1 MATQAPWLDLHA
13 HPGRCFL
20 ADLASTDQNSADPL
34 ASQLGSHDLLAALSA
49 AQEAGMTAVTV
60 STVADLR
67 VLSPDPDRGL
77 RATRSFLPGEAY
89 DDHKRQLDGIARL
102 LAEAG
107 REIAVSAADID
118 NAHQNGRTAVLVS
131 CEGGDFLE
139 GRLGRLA
146 EARAAGVSSLTL
158 VHYRINSI
166 GDVQTEQPAHC
177 GLSRFGRDV
186 VAECNALGIVIDCAH
201 ATFETTADVL
211 AQSNDPIMVSHSH
224 LDHADR
230 HHPRLLS
237 AAHARA
243 VAACGGLIG
252 AWPSGVTSGSL
263 SDFADEVLR
272 LIDLVGIDHVAIG
285 TDMDGNFRP
294 VMRNYADFA
303 ALPQLLADR
312 GLSADEAA
320 KILGTNA
327 LDLLRAVA
335 S

>member
-20 ADLASTDQNSADPL
+20 ADLGSADQDGADPL
-34 ASQLGSHDLLAALSA
+34 TTQLGHQDLIAALTA
-49 AQEAGMTAVTV
+49 AQAAGMTAVTV

-67 VLSPDPDRGL
+67 ALSPDPDRGL
-77 RATRSFLPGEAY
+77 RATRSFRQGEAY

-102 LAEAG
+102 LAAAG
-107 REIAVSAADID
+107 TDIAVTAADIG
-118 NAHQNGRTAVLVS
+118 NAHHNGRTAVLIS

-139 GRLGRLA
+139 GKLGRLA

-224 LDHADR
+224 LDHDDR

-237 AAHARA
+237 AEHARA

-252 AWPSGVTSGSL
+252 AWPSGVTSSSL
-263 SDFADEVLR
+263 SDFADEVMR
-272 LIDLVGIDHVAIG
+272 LIDLVGVDHVAIG
-285 TDMDGNFRP
+285 TDMDANFRP
-294 VMRNYADFA
+294 VMRSYADFA
-303 ALPQLLADR
+303 ALPVLLADR
-312 GLSADEAA
+312 SLSDGEID
-320 KILGTNA
+320 KILGVNA